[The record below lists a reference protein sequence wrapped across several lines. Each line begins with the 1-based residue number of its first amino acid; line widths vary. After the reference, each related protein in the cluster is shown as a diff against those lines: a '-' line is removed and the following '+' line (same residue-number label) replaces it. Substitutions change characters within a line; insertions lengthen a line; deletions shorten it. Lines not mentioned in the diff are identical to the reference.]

1 MSKMKRN
8 LVAFGMVLASVTAV
22 WALQLGSR
30 SADEWATIL
39 EREQRVQGLKI
50 EEVVAGLN
58 LKPSDKVAD
67 IGAGTGVFSGPLAKA
82 IGSSGTL
89 FAVEVDQDLLDI
101 IGERAVKENLG
112 NIRTVLGEFED
123 PKLPASDLDVAFFH
137 DVLHHIENREEYLK
151 ATASYLNPEG
161 RMVVIDMIKGHPDA
175 GHKNQPE
182 MQISQD
188 EVESWMKAAGLTLI
202 EEVDLFENKFFI
214 VFGRR

>member
-22 WALQLGSR
+22 WALQLESR

-58 LKPSDKVAD
+58 LKPGDKVAD
-67 IGAGTGVFSGPLAKA
+67 

>member
-101 IGERAVKENLG
+101 IGDRAVKENLG

>member
-58 LKPSDKVAD
+58 LKPDDKVAD

-101 IGERAVKENLG
+101 IGGRAVKENLG

>member
-101 IGERAVKENLG
+101 IGDRAVKENLG

-182 MQISQD
+182 MHISQD

>member
-58 LKPSDKVAD
+58 LKPGDKVAD

-101 IGERAVKENLG
+101 IGGRAVKENLG

-161 RMVVIDMIKGHPDA
+161 RMVVIDMIKGHPNA

>member
-58 LKPSDKVAD
+58 LKPGDKVAD

>member
-58 LKPSDKVAD
+58 LKPGDKVAD
-67 IGAGTGVFSGPLAKA
+67 IGAGTGLFSGPLAKA

>member
-101 IGERAVKENLG
+101 IGDRAVKENLG

-137 DVLHHIENREEYLK
+137 DVLHHIENREDYLT

-182 MQISQD
+182 MHISQD

>member
-182 MQISQD
+182 MHISQD

>member
-58 LKPSDKVAD
+58 LKPGDKVAD

-89 FAVEVDQDLLDI
+89 IAVEVDQDLLDI
-101 IGERAVKENLG
+101 IGGRAVKENLG

>member
-8 LVAFGMVLASVTAV
+8 LMAFGMVLASVTAV

-58 LKPSDKVAD
+58 LKPGDKVAD

-101 IGERAVKENLG
+101 IGGRAVKENLG

-161 RMVVIDMIKGHPDA
+161 RMVVIDMIKGHPNA